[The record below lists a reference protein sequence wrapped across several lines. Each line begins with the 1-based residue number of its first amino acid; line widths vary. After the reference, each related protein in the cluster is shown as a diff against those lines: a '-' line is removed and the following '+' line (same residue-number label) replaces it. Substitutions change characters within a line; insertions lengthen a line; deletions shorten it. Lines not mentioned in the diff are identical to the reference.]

1 MTRQE
6 LGSKTIRIY
15 NKVRKQMIRAQ
26 NDYNLKCAY
35 VLVDFDENKIWDGGW
50 ENWLIESG
58 IQGFENNIKAYVDHL
73 KSEREVAEEVHQA
86 EQPAQAE
93 AQPAV
98 ASSEESSQERFIG
111 SSLGLLEKA
120 IAQVVIETQG
130 KTIAD
135 SVVSQLS
142 SKVDKYISDNY
153 GMIQRKVQIDLG
165 DMTFETDEILHQK
178 FDTILKFV
186 KLNEPVFLTG
196 PAGSGKNVICKQV
209 AEALGLDFYF
219 SGAVTQEYK
228 ITGYTDAYGNY
239 QESQFYKA
247 FKNGGL
253 FMLDEMDASVPEVL
267 VILNSA
273 IANRYFDFPAPIGK
287 VEAHPD
293 FRIISA
299 GNTFGLGAD
308 MQYVGRNQLD
318 MASLDRFAVVQ
329 IDYDKDIEMA
339 MAENDNELVS
349 FIHDFR
355 DACNRAG
362 INTIVSY
369 RGIKRIKKMSKV
381 MELAEVLRTC
391 LLKNLQKDDIN
402 NIFSLLRNRDNAYAQ
417 KMNLA

>member
-15 NKVRKQMIRAQ
+15 NKVKGQLIRAQ
-26 NDYNLKCAY
+26 NDYNLQQAY
-35 VLVDFDENKIWDGGW
+35 LLVDYDENKIWDGGW
-50 ENWLIESG
+50 ENWLRNSDITT
-58 IQGFENNIKAYVDHL
+58 FEDNVKAYVNSL
-73 KSEREVAEEVHQA
+73 KEEAQEAQAQEAPKAE
-86 EQPAQAE
+86 PAQE
-93 AQPAV
+93 AT
-98 ASSEESSQERFIG
+98 SSEKFIG

-130 KTIAD
+130 KSIAD
-135 SVVSQLS
+135 SIVGQLS
-142 SKVDKYISDNY
+142 SRVDKYIADNY
-153 GMIQRKVQIDLG
+153 GTIHRKVELDLG
-165 DMTFETDEILHQK
+165 DIKYESEEILHQK

-209 AEALGLDFYF
+209 AEALGLNFYF

-293 FRIISA
+293 FRVISA

-355 DACNRAG
+355 EACNRAG
-362 INTIVSY
+362 INIIVSY

-381 MELAEVLRTC
+381 METAEVLRTC
-391 LLKNLQKDDIN
+391 LLKNLQRDDIN
-402 NIFSLLRNRDNAYAQ
+402 NIFSLLRNRDNVYAQ